1 MKKTL
6 LIIACF
12 LSTFSFAQLPANS
25 LGQDFTITDIEGET
39 HNLYDILDEGKTV
52 ILDLFATWCGPCWS
66 FAEAGTLE
74 NLQSQY
80 PDAVF
85 CMAIEADP
93 STAES
98 TIYNSDLGNWTN
110 IIDYMMAD
118 DPTGNIAEDYA
129 LAYYPTIYKI
139 CPDRMV
145 TEVGQLSSVSAYL
158 SEVNSCSQATFSKD
172 MKMVSYTGGSTICS
186 GSLNNLSVQV
196 QNYSLNSTVNNF
208 NILTMVD
215 GNTVNT
221 TPWSGSLDTYETEII
236 DLGSISN
243 IDESSSVTFAI
254 DFSGDMDTSNDMIS
268 SPSLSEVETETSVSV
283 SLYIQTDYWP
293 TETEWELIDESGNI
307 VAQESYTTSQGDSN
321 FEYLWNLDYGCYTF
335 NVYDSYGD
343 GLFASQWG
351 DFVDGF
357 VTLIDESSGGTIWSE
372 VDYGSLGSVAFEVM
386 PGLNITEQNGDLLS
400 IFPNPSNN
408 YTNLNLQ
415 LSNNVN
421 IKYSL
426 YNSLGQIVKS
436 KNEGILNRGNHNI
449 KIDLNELVEGLYFIE
464 LQIGNSSELHPINV
478 VK

>member
-98 TIYNSDLGNWTN
+98 TIYNSDLGNWTT

-118 DPTGNIAEDYA
+118 DPTGNIADDYA

-145 TEVGQLSSVSAYL
+145 TEVGQLSSVSAYMN
-158 SEVNSCSQATFSKD
+158 EVNSCSQATFSKD
-172 MKMVSYTGGSTICS
+172 MKMVSYTGDATYCGGT
-186 GSLNNLSVQV
+186 LQNASVQV
-196 QNYSLNSTVNNF
+196 QNYSLGSTVNNF
-208 NILTMVD
+208 NVLTMVN
-215 GNTVNT
+215 GSTVNT
-221 TPWSGSLDTYETEII
+221 TPWSGSLDTYETAII
-236 DLGSISN
+236 DLGDISN
-243 IDESSSVTFAI
+243 IPDNASISFAI
-254 DFSGDMDTSNDMIS
+254 DYSGDMDTSNDMM
-268 SPSLSEVETETSVSV
+268 SPSLSGSTPSSMNVTLS
-283 SLYIQTDYWP
+283 IQTDNWP
-293 TETEWELIDESGNI
+293 TETSWELIDENGNI
-307 VAQESYTTSQGDSN
+307 IEQVSYTASQGDSN
-321 FEYLWNLDYGCYTF
+321 FEYEWELAYGCYTF
-335 NVYDSYGD
+335 NVYDTYGD
-343 GLFASQWG
+343 GLEASIWG
-351 DFVDGF
+351 NYVDGF
-357 VTLIDESSGGTIWSE
+357 VTLNDENNDILWSGVAFGTGE
-372 VDYGSLGSVAFEVM
+372 SVAFEVM

-400 IFPNPSNN
+400 IFPNPSNDF
-408 YTNLNLQ
+408 TNLNLQ
-415 LSNNVN
+415 LSNSVN
-421 IKYSL
+421 IKYNL
-426 YNSLGQIVKS
+426 YNSLGQVVKS
-436 KNEGILNRGNHNI
+436 KNEGTLNRGNHNI
-449 KIDLNELVEGLYFIE
+449 KVDLNELVEGLYFIE